1 VFTGI
6 IETTGIIE
14 KADVSAANTQLTIN
28 APRLGL
34 HNIAIGD
41 SISVSGCCLTVVAK
55 TPETFTVDV
64 SQETLSLTYGLVQG
78 AEVNLEKS
86 LRFGD
91 RLGGHLVSG
100 HVDGVGIVT
109 TMDDLGASWHLQIEA
124 PNEMAKFV
132 ARKGSVTVNGISL
145 TVNSVKD
152 LPNGNAVFDI
162 NIIPHTF
169 QLTTIRLLRKGSK
182 VNLEIDLVARYL
194 ERMLGVPVRS

>member
-34 HNIAIGD
+34 HNVAIGD

-55 TPETFTVDV
+55 TAETFSVDV
-64 SQETLSLTYGLVQG
+64 SQETLSLTHGLVQG

-100 HVDGVGIVT
+100 HVDGVGTVI

-124 PNEMAKFV
+124 PSEMAKYV

-162 NIIPHTF
+162 NIIPHTH
-169 QLTTIRLLRKGSK
+169 QVTTIRLLRKGSK

-194 ERMLGVPVRS
+194 ERML

>member
-14 KADVSAANTQLTIN
+14 KADVSVANTQLTIN

-34 HNIAIGD
+34 HNVAIGD

-55 TPETFTVDV
+55 SAETFTVDV
-64 SQETLSLTYGLVQG
+64 SQETLSLTHGLVQG

-100 HVDGVGIVT
+100 HVDGVGTVT
-109 TMDDLGASWHLQIEA
+109 TIDDLGASWHLQIEA
-124 PNEMAKFV
+124 PSEMAKFV

-194 ERMLGVPVRS
+194 ERMLGNPTNS